1 MTKVGNYKKPGW
13 GQLIKEFTGSAKNTG
28 KNTGSFLSNVK
39 KRNSALKDAKKQA
52 GW

>member
-13 GQLIKEFTGSAKNTG
+13 GQLIKEFAGSAKNTG

-39 KRNSALKDAKKQA
+39 KRNQALEKAKH

>member
-28 KNTGSFLSNVK
+28 KNTGSFLNNVK
-39 KRNSALKDAKKQA
+39 KRNSALEKAKK

>member
-13 GQLIKEFTGSAKNTG
+13 GQLLKEFAGSAKNTG
-28 KNTGSFLSNVK
+28 KNTGTLLKNIN
-39 KRNSALKDAKKQA
+39 KRNSALQKAKDQA